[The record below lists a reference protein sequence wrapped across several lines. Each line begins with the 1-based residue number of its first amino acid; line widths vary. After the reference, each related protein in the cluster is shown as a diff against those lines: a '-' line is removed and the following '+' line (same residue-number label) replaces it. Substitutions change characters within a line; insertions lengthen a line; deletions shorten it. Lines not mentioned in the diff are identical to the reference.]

1 MELYCI
7 IKPSECTQAGEEEE
21 WRWWHSHILTFWH
34 ASFHT
39 HKLTLLLNITK
50 LLGQWKVEE
59 QSLLCGEVITIVDLS
74 PQTHVD
80 GWWRGNQPDNMGC
93 LHGVKKMISLIIGDG
108 LSYASKFFNTS
119 GKWQICA
126 SIHCTRLQWSP
137 DSGGHMR
144 VTWSNYMYTCL
155 QIWWRSGNAGYGRVF
170 VVIQYQD
177 HNQFILSDEFGSSH
191 TNIGVLRS

>member
-1 MELYCI
+1 MKACM
-7 IKPSECTQAGEEEE
+7 SEGEDVTAFVSSSSPVCGRNLGRE
-21 WRWWHSHILTFWH
+21 WLALPEVERVCLPFIRAVVLLILMY
-34 ASFHT
+34 
-39 HKLTLLLNITK
+39 
-50 LLGQWKVEE
+50 
-59 QSLLCGEVITIVDLS
+59 
-74 PQTHVD
+74 
-80 GWWRGNQPDNMGC
+80 NMGC
-93 LHGVKKMISLIIGDG
+93 LWKRCYHWSCGYNR
-108 LSYASKFFNTS
+108 LSYTSKFFNTS

-170 VVIQYQD
+170 VVIQDQD
-177 HNQFILSDEFGSSH
+177 HNQFILSDEFVSSH